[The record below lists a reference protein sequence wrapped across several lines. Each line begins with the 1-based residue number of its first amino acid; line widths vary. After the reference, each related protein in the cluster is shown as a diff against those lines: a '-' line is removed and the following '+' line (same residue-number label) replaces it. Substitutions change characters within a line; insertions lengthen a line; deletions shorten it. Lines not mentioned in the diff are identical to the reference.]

1 MKIYCVYD
9 DQFELF
15 SEPFLCADDAAAERL
30 VVQTAIFSD
39 GYRKRVSFYTL
50 YAIGSF
56 EPAISWD
63 KMPMRSFKRPELVSG
78 GNRIAY
84 LVEQCELAQK
94 SHLATVSAS
103 ESDVREDLEN
113 E

>member
-1 MKIYCVYD
+1 MKIYCIYD

-15 SEPFLCADDAAAERL
+15 SEPFLSADDAAAERL
-30 VVQTAIFSD
+30 IVQSAMLSE

-56 EPAISWD
+56 ESATSWD
-63 KMPMRSFKRPELVSG
+63 KMPMRAFKRPELVSG
-78 GNRIAY
+78 GSRIAY

-103 ESDVREDLEN
+103 DSDVKEDSEN
-113 E
+113 G